1 MFKGFDRTAPQFF
14 FELSIEQ
21 NKEWFNDNKQRYL
34 DQWVTPMTELLTDVS
49 AKLAKTYAPAAFA
62 PLKLFRIHRDVRF
75 AKDKTPYKTHISG
88 VLRFAT
94 KHVATPLYLQL
105 GMDDEFIG
113 FGAYFFDDRQL
124 AKWRKLVA
132 ADKSGNEIAALIAK
146 FRKAG
151 YDLDGHDN
159 YQRVPK
165 PFAADHPRAE
175 LLKLRGLTGEFP
187 AMPKGLL
194 HKPALVQWLVEHA
207 KTTAPLV
214 KWLSK
219 RLA

>member
-1 MFKGFDRTAPQFF
+1 M
-14 FELSIEQ
+14 
-21 NKEWFNDNKQRYL
+21 
-34 DQWVTPMTELLTDVS
+34 
-49 AKLAKTYAPAAFA
+49 
-62 PLKLFRIHRDVRF
+62 
-75 AKDKTPYKTHISG
+75 
-88 VLRFAT
+88 
-94 KHVATPLYLQL
+94 
-105 GMDDEFIG
+105 
-113 FGAYFFDDRQL
+113 
-124 AKWRKLVA
+124 
-132 ADKSGNEIAALIAK
+132 
-146 FRKAG
+146 
-151 YDLDGHDN
+151 
-159 YQRVPK
+159 PK

>member
-75 AKDKTPYKTHISG
+75 AKDKTPYKTHI
-88 VLRFAT
+88 F
-94 KHVATPLYLQL
+94 
-105 GMDDEFIG
+105 G